1 MGVKKRHLN
10 LSTSF
15 IEGQFLIDSFY
26 ALVGFNLNKK
36 GGGILLYI
44 R

>member
-10 LSTSF
+10 FSTNF

-36 GGGILLYI
+36 GRGILLYI
-44 R
+44 Q

>member
-10 LSTSF
+10 LTTSF

-26 ALVGFNLNKK
+26 AFVGFYLNKK